1 MEIDAPHLK
10 HLSDDKR
17 NRIWNSRYDVRGSLY
32 LLGREK
38 NTALSRNDRERTDY
52 GKSIRSANF
61 LKKDI
66 EETHKDLVLS
76 KMESKLKPA
85 VYAWMEKYTSSKESA
100 LSVANFAMSLMIQ
113 LKARIV
119 LEKFHTEKTKK
130 YGAVKKSFQELF
142 HKSRFENVLDLM
154 LDMLQVHNQG
164 VNAKTQENKQLAN
177 NASTDV
183 QKNTDIETKMGN
195 AKEGFARLSR
205 DDSKNNKFDHSH
217 QKYHKDKD
225 EKIKAESAG
234 TNVETK
240 TGKDKEVI
248 AGLSKVKLKKKR
260 VGTICRRCGNKNG

>member
-10 HLSDDKR
+10 NLSDDVR

-32 LLGREK
+32 LLGMEK
-38 NTALSRNDRERTDY
+38 NMALSRNDRERTDY
-52 GKSIRSANF
+52 GKSIRSADF
-61 LKKDI
+61 FSKKDI

-76 KMESKLKPA
+76 KIEPKLKPA
-85 VYAWMEKYTSSKESA
+85 VYAWMEKYTSSEESA

-113 LKARIV
+113 LKAKIV
-119 LEKFHTEKTKK
+119 MEKFHTEKSKK
-130 YGAVKKSFQELF
+130 YGAVKKGFQELF

-183 QKNTDIETKMGN
+183 QKKTGIETKTGN
-195 AKEGFARLSR
+195 AKEGSAGLST
-205 DDSKNNKFDHSH
+205 DDSKKNKFDHSH
-217 QKYHKDKD
+217 QKYQKDKD
-225 EKIKAESAG
+225 EKTKAETAG

-240 TGKDKEVI
+240 TEKDIEVI
-248 AGLSKVKLKKKR
+248 AGLSKVK
-260 VGTICRRCGNKNG
+260 